1 MKVNSTVVKAM
12 ALSGIFVASVL
23 VWSDGLAKTTDYSAI
38 VASIKNRD
46 LDKAEV
52 LVDALL
58 KNEPNNVDA
67 LMYKGNILYFKGSN
81 VGAIQLYGNEDESV
95 YSSDIGE
102 IGEGSALTTPEVAKN
117 VAVYFKRALDK
128 APQRMDIQ
136 LGLCW
141 TYANAGMKDEL
152 VARFPALRKYGNKPG
167 LQYNMGDYAR
177 VIVDNYSFDDGIA
190 VYREIARLYPHDG
203 NIINDI
209 GVMYMKKKGDLDTAL
224 KYYRRA
230 AGMKDR
236 DDATLANLAVVA
248 AMSGDYDEAA
258 RAQQMLSVI
267 NKDTTYRLF
276 NVLNKRLKK
285 QPGWQEDAQAFIKQ
299 NKSKNNFGAYVEF
312 AGTLLPV
319 AGKSS
324 LAQYKAGAAKEV
336 PSHFHVIN
344 DEWAAKEFPDQF
356 DAVFPL
362 ADTMTFHQNYRK
374 ALALF
379 DRIDQRKLAK
389 GQDQVEQATLLHAWA
404 LYRAD
409 QPEAA
414 NERWKT
420 LLGSKNFY
428 RKSAASYFL
437 GNYYYKKKDY
447 QQAAE
452 YFGRVKEDASK
463 SKYANYASNLYDAI
477 KNKNSKGVA
486 SQ

>member
-1 MKVNSTVVKAM
+1 M
-12 ALSGIFVASVL
+12 ALSGIFVAAAL
-23 VWSDGLAKTTDYSAI
+23 VWGNCLAETTDYSAI

-58 KNEPNNVDA
+58 KKEPNNVNA

-102 IGEGSALTTPEVAKN
+102 IGEGSSLTTPEVAKD

-152 VARFPALRKYGNKPG
+152 IARFPALRKYSDNKPG

-224 KYYRRA
+224 KYYKQA

-248 AMSGDYDEAA
+248 AISGDYDEAA
-258 RAQQMLSVI
+258 RAQQMLSTFK
-267 NKDTTYRLF
+267 KDTTYRLF
-276 NVLNKRLKK
+276 NALNKRLKK
-285 QPGWQEDAQAFIKQ
+285 QPGWQDDLQAFIKQ
-299 NKSKNNFGAYVEF
+299 NKGKKNYDAYVEF
-312 AGTLLPV
+312 AGTLQPV

-324 LAQYKAGAAKEV
+324 LAQYKASAAKEV
-336 PSHFHVIN
+336 PTHFHVIN
-344 DEWAAKEFPDQF
+344 DEWAAQEFPDQF

-362 ADTMTFHQNYRK
+362 ADTLTFHQNYRK
-374 ALALF
+374 ALVVF
-379 DRIDQRKLAK
+379 DRIDKGKLAN
-389 GQDQVEQATLLHAWA
+389 GQDQVEQVTLLHAWA
-404 LYRAD
+404 LYRAG
-409 QPEAA
+409 QLEAA

-420 LLGSKNFY
+420 LLDSKDFY
-428 RKSAASYFL
+428 RKSAANYFL
-437 GNYYYKKKDY
+437 GNYCYKKKDY
-447 QQAAE
+447 QRAAE
-452 YFGRVKEDASK
+452 YFGQVKDDASK

-477 KNKNSKGVA
+477 KNKK
-486 SQ
+486 